1 MAAPIRI
8 ANISGFFGDRPSA
21 AREMIDGGRV
31 DVLTGDW
38 LAELTMLILAR
49 MRARRPDGGYGRTFV
64 DQMSDVLGDVMQ
76 RGITVVT
83 NAGGL
88 DPRACAAAVAEV
100 ADRLGVSPRI
110 ATVTGDDLMPVMSD
124 LADAGE
130 RFEHLDT
137 GEPLGD
143 RIGRLVTSNAY
154 FGGWGIAAALD
165 AGADIVIT
173 GRVTDAALVVGPAA
187 WHHGW
192 KRTDWDRLAGA
203 VVAGHVIECGT
214 QATGGNY
221 SFFDELEEPVHL
233 GFPWAEIA
241 EDGSSVI
248 GKHPDSG
255 GEVSL
260 GTVLS
265 QLLYEIGSPRY
276 HNPDVTARFDTIH
289 VADHGE
295 DRVEL
300 SGTVGEPPP
309 AGLKVSAA
317 FGGGFRNSVLIG
329 LTGGDI
335 DEKRRLVEKQFWDA
349 CPWGPDDYDEVSTE
363 LIGRPVPGSNPSAM
377 CYLRIAVRDQDE
389 RKVGR
394 AWSNAYT
401 SIALGSIPGF
411 FGEFPPGSA
420 TPYAVMWPTTVT
432 RSRVAQIVTVAD
444 QEFEVTPTPVG
455 QRIEPAPVPSPGDV
469 WDGAETELAPIG
481 TIVGARSGDKAGNAN
496 LGVFVRSAEQ
506 YPWLES
512 FLSVDQLLA
521 MMPDLAPHR
530 IVRHVLPNLT
540 AINFEIFGLLSDGV
554 SSSLRPDPQAKGLSE
569 YFRSIEV
576 PIPAQFLMR

>member
-21 AREMIDGGRV
+21 AREMIDEGRV

-64 DQMSDVLGDVMQ
+64 EQMTDVMGDVMQ
-76 RGITVVT
+76 RGVKVVT

-88 DPRACAAAVAEV
+88 DPRGCAAAVAEV
-100 ADRLGVSPRI
+100 ADQLGLAPRI
-110 ATVTGDDLMPVMSD
+110 ATVTGDDLLPTMAD
-124 LADAGE
+124 LVESGE

-137 GEPLGD
+137 GEPLGE
-143 RIGRLVTSNAY
+143 RLGALVASNAY
-154 FGGWGIAAALD
+154 FGGWGIAAALE

-192 KRTDWDRLAGA
+192 ERTDWDRLAGA

-221 SFFDELEEPVHL
+221 SFFDELEKPIHL
-233 GFPWAEIA
+233 GFPWADVA

-248 GKHPDSG
+248 GKHSGTG
-255 GEVSL
+255 GEVSI

-276 HNPDVTARFDTIH
+276 HNPDVTARFDTIRIR
-289 VADHGE
+289 DHGD

-300 SGTVGEPPP
+300 TGTVGEPPP
-309 AGLKVSAA
+309 PGLKVSAA

-329 LTGGDI
+329 LTGADI
-335 DEKRRLVEKQFWDA
+335 DEKAELVERQFWDA
-349 CPWGPDDYDEVSTE
+349 CPWSPDDYDEVSTE
-363 LIGRPVPGSNPSAM
+363 LIGQPVGGSNARAIG
-377 CYLRIAVRDQDE
+377 YLRIAVRDLDE

-394 AWSNAYT
+394 AWSNSYT

-411 FGEFPPGSA
+411 FGEFPPGPA
-420 TPYAVMWPTTVT
+420 TPYAVMWPTTVK
-432 RSRVAQIVTVAD
+432 RSQVAQEVTVGD
-444 QEFEVTPTPVG
+444 GSFEIAPTAVSQPF
-455 QRIEPAPVPSPGDV
+455 EPAPLPVPGDA
-469 WDGAETELAPIG
+469 WGGADTSIARIG
-481 TIVGARSGDKAGNAN
+481 SVVGARSGDKAGNAN

-512 FLSVDQLLA
+512 FLTIEQLVA
-521 MMPDLAPHR
+521 MLPDLAPFR
-530 IVRHVLPNLT
+530 IVRHVLPNLM
-540 AINFEIFGLLSDGV
+540 AMNFEIFGLLSDGV
-554 SSSLRPDPQAKGLSE
+554 SSALRPDPQAKGLSE
-569 YFRSIEV
+569 YFRSVEV
-576 PIPAQFLMR
+576 PVPARWVP

>member
-64 DQMSDVLGDVMQ
+64 DQMGDVMSDVMDA
-76 RGITVVT
+76 GIKVVT

-88 DPRACAAAVAEV
+88 DPRGCAAAVAEV
-100 ADRLGVSPRI
+100 AERLGLAPRI
-110 ATVTGDDLMPVMSD
+110 ATVTGDDLMGVMGD
-124 LADAGE
+124 LVEAGE

-165 AGADIVIT
+165 AGADIVVT

-192 KRTDWDRLAGA
+192 RRTDWDRLAGA

-221 SFFDELEEPVHL
+221 SFFSELEDPIHL
-233 GFPWAEIA
+233 GFPWAEVA

-255 GEVSL
+255 GEVSM

-276 HNPDVTARFDTIH
+276 HNPDVTARFDTIRIT
-289 VADHGE
+289 DHGD

-300 SGTVGEPPP
+300 SGIVGEPPP
-309 AGLKVSAA
+309 QGLKVSAA

-329 LTGGDI
+329 LTGRDI
-335 DEKRRLVEKQFWDA
+335 DEKRALVEQQFWDA
-349 CPWGPDDYDEVSTE
+349 CPWDPADYDEVSTE
-363 LIGRPVPGSNPSAM
+363 LIGRPEPGSNPSAI

-411 FGEFPPGSA
+411 FGESPPGSA

-432 RSRVAQIVTVAD
+432 RSRVAQLVTVD
-444 QEFEVTPTPVG
+444 DRSFEVTPTPVE
-455 QRIEPAPVPSPGDV
+455 QTFEPAPLPVAGVV
-469 WDGAETELAPIG
+469 WGGGADTESAAIG
-481 TIVGARSGDKAGNAN
+481 TVVGARSGDKAGNAN
-496 LGVFVRSAEQ
+496 LGVFVRSVEQ

-512 FLSVDQLLA
+512 FLTVEQLVA
-521 MMPDLAPHR
+521 MMPDLAPFE
-530 IVRHVLPNLT
+530 IARHVLPNLM

-576 PIPAQFLMR
+576 PIPTRWL